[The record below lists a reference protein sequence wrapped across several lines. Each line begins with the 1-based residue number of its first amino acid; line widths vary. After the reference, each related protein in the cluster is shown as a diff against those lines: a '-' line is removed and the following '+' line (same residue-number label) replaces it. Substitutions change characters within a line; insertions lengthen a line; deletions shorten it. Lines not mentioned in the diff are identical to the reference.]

1 MTEDPSPPM
10 STRSTAP
17 LSGIPRPKHDVS
29 EDNISTAGK
38 EFIKIVGP
46 ENVISS
52 FEERRARAH
61 TPWSSADLSHTP
73 ALVVL
78 PGTTANVSDIMKIC
92 SRQCIPVTS
101 YSGGTSM
108 SGVLAATRGGI
119 CIDFKRMDKV
129 LAVHAED
136 MDVLVQP
143 AVGWQDL
150 NALLAKQ
157 DLYFP
162 PDPGP
167 GARIGGMVSRP
178 CCIGSSGIELLIK
191 WLDCNRVFG
200 NERLPIWNYER
211 LGGINDYRTCRWHYC

>member
-1 MTEDPSPPM
+1 MKGTDVMTEKSDLLANV
-10 STRSTAP
+10 RSTAP
-17 LSGIPRPKHDVS
+17 LFGSPRPKYDVS
-29 EDNISTAGK
+29 EENISLACN

-46 ENVISS
+46 EHVISS

-78 PGTTANVSDIMKIC
+78 PRTTAHVSDIMKFC

-119 CIDFKRMDKV
+119 CVDFKRMDKV
-129 LAVHAED
+129 LSVHADD
-136 MDVLVQP
+136 MDVVVQP

-150 NALLAKQ
+150 NSLLAKQ
-157 DLYFP
+157 ELYFP

-178 CCIGSSGIELLIK
+178 CL
-191 WLDCNRVFG
+191 
-200 NERLPIWNYER
+200 
-211 LGGINDYRTCRWHYC
+211 

>member
-1 MTEDPSPPM
+1 MNLADIRIVCCQNPLNYPVFYDSFDLALASKLDFYIFIMKGMDVMTEDSDPPM
-10 STRSTAP
+10 NIRSTAP
-17 LSGIPRPKHDVS
+17 LSGTPRPKHDVS
-29 EDNISTAGK
+29 GENISSACN
-38 EFIKIVGP
+38 EFVKIVGLGH
-46 ENVISS
+46 VTSS
-52 FEERRARAH
+52 FEERRARAN
-61 TPWSSADLSHTP
+61 TPWSPADLSQTP

-78 PGTTANVSDIMKIC
+78 PRTTADVSDIMKIC
-92 SRQCIPVTS
+92 FRRCIPVTS

-136 MDVLVQP
+136 MDVVVQP

-150 NALLAKQ
+150 NSLLAKQ

-167 GARIGGMVSRP
+167 GARIGGMVRRM
-178 CCIGSSGIELLIK
+178 CL
-191 WLDCNRVFG
+191 
-200 NERLPIWNYER
+200 
-211 LGGINDYRTCRWHYC
+211 

>member
-1 MTEDPSPPM
+1 MKDIDVMTEDPDPPI
-10 STRSTAP
+10 SIRSTAP
-17 LSGIPRPKHDVS
+17 LSGTPRPKHDVS
-29 EDNISTAGK
+29 EENISMACN

-46 ENVISS
+46 KHVISS

-78 PGTTANVSDIMKIC
+78 PETTANVSDIMEIC
-92 SRQCIPVTS
+92 SRRCIPVTS

-119 CIDFKRMDKV
+119 CIDFKCMDKV
-129 LAVHAED
+129 LAVHTED
-136 MDVLVQP
+136 MDVIVQP

-150 NALLAKQ
+150 NLLLAKQ

-178 CCIGSSGIELLIK
+178 CCARFQS
-191 WLDCNRVFG
+191 
-200 NERLPIWNYER
+200 
-211 LGGINDYRTCRWHYC
+211 